1 MIGYQ
6 IKSNISKICVRI
18 VIFALIVLLIN
29 SIFHWYSRIHV
40 CSSVFGIETSF
51 KNIISC
57 DYHFVQLVDKYFFSI
72 SSGDE
77 RSAIANDLIAF
88 SERIVIV
95 KNFLILIVFVI
106 FVYFTLPLTKLVKD

>member
-1 MIGYQ
+1 M
-6 IKSNISKICVRI
+6 KSNTFKICLRI
-18 VIFALIVLLIN
+18 AIFILIVLLIN

-57 DYHFVQLVDKYFFSI
+57 DYNFVQLIDKYFFSI
-72 SSGDE
+72 GSNDE
-77 RSAIANDLIAF
+77 RYKIGNDLIAF
-88 SERIVIV
+88 SKRLAVFKNTLIVIV
-95 KNFLILIVFVI
+95 FII